1 MSLDRFWRAGGR
13 HERRPPAS
21 PGVPEI
27 LARRVTPDLPGRPP
41 ATISANLA
49 LRLIQLHLVVIY
61 AMAGLA
67 KVQGPSWWNGTA
79 IWKTMATGEF
89 VVLDFTALAAWPL
102 LINLV
107 THASLALELL
117 YPVLIWVKI
126 VRPLL
131 LAGVM
136 ALHLGIA
143 VMSPGL
149 TEFALVMIAANLAF
163 VSGPWLRRLVT
174 GSTQPNVARALR
186 RCLSEMPGVDGPDHG
201 GRPRPC
207 RRPGRFDGRRCR
219 VDVDP
224 RLTRAKTACG
234 RCMSVSSAGRITS
247 GFDAVRSIAA
257 LAAALLAAGGDR
269 VFARGRMAGPSCVQL
284 ACGHSAARRSLHRR
298 YLRDPLS
305 NGANRGSFPRPR
317 QGSSKRDRDRGKLRR
332 SLTPKKRGRS
342 NMCDTSLDE
351 REDDA
356 ESPRRMFLHEPGW
369 GIRIKTGSHREFCY
383 TMVARPGLLPSF
395 AGW

>member
-1 MSLDRFWRAGGR
+1 MTWSFWFSVPDPWLRPVWSLC
-13 HERRPPAS
+13 
-21 PGVPEI
+21 
-27 LARRVTPDLPGRPP
+27 LAVLALSCLGLFSRVTAVLALDHRRFHGPAAADRALWIRPDRVGAGVLPGCHGRQRPGGLSRSIHQTLAAGTCDGRP
-41 ATISANLA
+41 RPRACGKYGASGHARSAGCA
-49 LRLIQLHLVVIY
+49 SGVGVGEPGLRLIQIHLVVIY

-67 KVQGPSWWNGTA
+67 KVQGLSWWNGTA

-174 GSTQPNVARALR
+174 GSNQPNMRVLY
-186 RCLSEMPGVDGPDHG
+186 DGACP
-201 GRPRPC
+201 
-207 RRPGRFDGRRCR
+207 RCR
-219 VDVDP
+219 ASMALIAAADPDRVVDP
-224 RLTRAKTACG
+224 VDLT
-234 RCMSVSSAGRITS
+234 
-247 GFDAVRSIAA
+247 AVDLATSIAA
-257 LAAALLAAGGDR
+257 
-269 VFARGRMAGPSCVQL
+269 
-284 ACGHSAARRSLHRR
+284 
-298 YLRDPLS
+298 
-305 NGANRGSFPRPR
+305 
-317 QGSSKRDRDRGKLRR
+317 
-332 SLTPKKRGRS
+332 
-342 NMCDTSLDE
+342 
-351 REDDA
+351 
-356 ESPRRMFLHEPGW
+356 
-369 GIRIKTGSHREFCY
+369 
-383 TMVARPGLLPSF
+383 
-395 AGW
+395 